1 LVLLAV
7 QVLVVVVQAVGHLLA
22 VLELQI
28 KVLLVAVEL

>member
-7 QVLVVVVQAVGHLLA
+7 QVLVVVVQAVAHLRV

-28 KVLLVAVEL
+28 KVLLVAVAL